1 MEDIQMQVEEC
12 LKSPDIQNGM
22 LLLGVQE
29 EEIRRELEPFLP
41 HIHFF
46 IQRWDFLQ
54 ILKKGIY
61 LAAYF
66 PYFSIRTYLSFYLK
80 DYQLAC
86 ASAFCQIKPQR
97 FTK

>member
-1 MEDIQMQVEEC
+1 MFVGTLVHELLQACLTRQCKTMEDIQMQVEEC

-46 IQRWDFLQ
+46 IQR
-54 ILKKGIY
+54 
-61 LAAYF
+61 
-66 PYFSIRTYLSFYLK
+66 
-80 DYQLAC
+80 
-86 ASAFCQIKPQR
+86 
-97 FTK
+97 